1 MKKPS
6 LQYIALVALLAWAL
20 VAQFTSS
27 AYRAYIQVTAGQHVL
42 PPFIRA
48 EFSAK
53 IDRLPPRYRSSDLRV
68 GDEIIALN
76 GKPIENAQQF
86 ESSLLPMKPGQSLA
100 VTVKRMVE
108 GHERTVVVPVEM
120 LADSSRAIGWT
131 LLIALHV
138 ILPLSCLLVGFY
150 VAFARPLDP
159 LAWITMAMLA
169 SFGQLAGGGTSWAIS
184 SPWREL
190 WQVYH
195 EILTNTWPLW
205 LVLFAFYFPTP
216 FRFLAKHRWVPWF
229 LASPLV
235 VLAALELYGDFEEAA
250 HLNRLTALA
259 SFEHATQKPIIL
271 LFTAYVF
278 AFFLLLGQKR
288 SAIHDSDS
296 RRRLRLMITG
306 CSLSLAPLFLVI
318 CSRLG
323 ILPPLAP
330 WLITLCLCMLV
341 VFPFTMAYVIVVQ
354 RAMDVRM
361 VVRSGVQYAVASGGI
376 KILRAVLVVVVAVLT
391 VRLEQQTD
399 HRLQGLLVAA
409 LGLALIVTVGRLARL
424 VSKWMDRRFFREAY
438 DAERILTDLS
448 GSVAGIRDTKALLET
463 VATRIASS
471 LHVPRIAVLLE
482 RGDLFR
488 PAYAL
493 GFGGP
498 ELQVEFRRDT
508 ATMGFLAHQQ
518 SPARVYFGD
527 PASWVHDAPEQEQK
541 ALQKLDSQ
549 VLLPLTLKSRL
560 LGMISLGSKRSELP
574 YTSADLRLLGAV
586 ASQTGLAL
594 ENAQLTESI
603 RLEVA
608 QRERQERE
616 LEIALEVQQRLFPQK
631 LPQVDGL
638 DFAGYCRPALGVGGD
653 YYDFIRV
660 PDGCLG
666 IAIGDVSGK
675 GIAAAL
681 TMASLQ
687 ASLRGQTIK
696 PTETIS
702 EMIQHINRLVYEA
715 SAENRYATFFYAQYD
730 PAKRLLHYVNAG
742 HNAPIIYRRKDGRA
756 EFLRLEDG
764 GTVIGL
770 FPDVQ
775 YSESQLE
782 LERGDILVAFTDGIS
797 EAMNHADEEFDEA
810 RLFETLRA
818 CGQRSAA
825 DIITYILENVD
836 RFTAGATQQDDMTIV
851 VALLQ

>member
-1 MKKPS
+1 MKKQS
-6 LQYIALVALLAWAL
+6 LQYIALVALLAWSL

-27 AYRAYIQVTAGQHVL
+27 AYRTYIQVTAGQHVL

-53 IDRLPPRYRSSDLRV
+53 IERLPPRYRASDLRI
-68 GDEIIALN
+68 GDEIMALN
-76 GKPIENAQQF
+76 GKTIESAQQF
-86 ESSLLPMKPGQSLA
+86 EGSLLPMKPGQTLA
-100 VTVKRMVE
+100 VTVKRMEDGRAKTMVI
-108 GHERTVVVPVEM
+108 PVQM
-120 LADSSRAIGWT
+120 QGDSSQAIGWT

-138 ILPLSCLLVGFY
+138 ILPFSCLLVGFY

-159 LAWITMAMLA
+159 LAWITMVMLA
-169 SFGQLAGGGTSWAIS
+169 SFGQLAGGDTSWAIS
-184 SPWREL
+184 PPWREL

-195 EILTNTWPLW
+195 EILSNTWPLW
-205 LVLFAFYFPTP
+205 LVLFALYFPVP
-216 FRFLAKHRWVPWF
+216 FRFLAKHRWTPWL
-229 LASPLV
+229 LASPMA
-235 VLAALELYGDFEEAA
+235 VLAALELYGDFEERV
-250 HLNRLTALA
+250 HLDRLAALA
-259 SFEHATQKPIIL
+259 SFEHANQKAIIL

-278 AFFLLLGQKR
+278 AFFLLLARKR
-288 SAIHDSDS
+288 NAIHDNDS

-306 CSLSLAPLFLVI
+306 CSLSLTPLFLVT

-323 ILPPLAP
+323 FLPRLAP
-330 WLITLCLCMLV
+330 WVITLCLSMLV

-376 KILRAVLVVVVAVLT
+376 KVLRVALVVVVVLLT
-391 VRLEQQTD
+391 LRLAQQSD
-399 HRLQGLLVAA
+399 HRAGGLLAA
-409 LGLALIVTVGRLARL
+409 AVGLALIITVGRLARR

-438 DAERILTDLS
+438 DAEQILTELS

-482 RGDLFR
+482 RGGLYQ

-493 GFGGP
+493 GFGSP
-498 ELQVEFRRDT
+498 ELHVEFRRDT
-508 ATMGFLAHQQ
+508 ATMGLLAHQQ
-518 SPARVYFGD
+518 TPARVYFDD
-527 PASWVHDAPEQEQK
+527 PASWVHAAPEQEQN
-541 ALQKLDSQ
+541 ALQTLDSQ

-594 ENAQLTESI
+594 ENAQLTETI
-603 RLEVA
+603 RKEVA

-631 LPQVDGL
+631 LPHVDGL

-681 TMASLQ
+681 MMANLQ

-696 PTETIS
+696 PAESIS
-702 EMIQHINRLVYEA
+702 EMIQLINRLVYEA
-715 SAENRYATFFYAQYD
+715 SADHRYATFFYAQYD
-730 PAKRLLHYVNAG
+730 PAKRLLRYVNAG
-742 HNAPIIYRRKDGRA
+742 HNAPIVYRQEDGEA
-756 EFLRLEDG
+756 QFLRLEEG

-770 FPDVQ
+770 FPGAQ
-775 YSESQLE
+775 YRESQLD
-782 LERGDILVAFTDGIS
+782 LEPGDILVAFTDGIS
-797 EAMNHADEEFDEA
+797 EAMNSAEEEFDEP

-818 CGQRSAA
+818 CDKRSAA

-836 RFTAGATQQDDMTIV
+836 RFTAGAVQHDDMTVV
-851 VALLQ
+851 VARLQ